1 VTEMPVEMNGPR
13 AAVDAPHNVKA
24 PIQPEDPDDRLHAA
38 WFAEPSGCSLS
49 KFLSK
54 VAAAQA
60 FPQVRWS
67 RPIACPE
74 RRSVPR
80 RRGALALL

>member
-1 VTEMPVEMNGPR
+1 VTEMNGPR
-13 AAVDAPHNVKA
+13 AAVDAPHNMKA
-24 PIQPEDPDDRLHAA
+24 PIQPDDPDDRLHAA
-38 WFAEPSGCSLS
+38 WFAEADSSDGCSLS